1 MTSTDRIRRAAWLVW
16 VGGLLVYVV
25 GVFQRFSMSVAGV
38 DAVDRLGVTA
48 AGLGVVAVVQVAV
61 YATIQVPVGLLVDRY
76 GYRRLMLGGALTM
89 VAGQLAL
96 AFAEGLAPAL
106 SARLLVGLGDGVMFV
121 CMVRV
126 VNGWFPPR
134 RNPVMLQV
142 TGLVGQLGAIASAVP
157 VIFLLENT
165 GWRTTFLSAAG
176 IGLASAV
183 GALLLLREPAG
194 PEPAAERQRL
204 WPVLRRT
211 WAEAGTRLGLW
222 THFATQFPAI
232 AFILLWG
239 YPFLVVG
246 QGLDPGTAGALLSVG
261 TVSFMI
267 SGPAR
272 GVLVCRSPL
281 RRSQMALVIV
291 AASATVWTA
300 VLAWPRHAPLWLLVL
315 LVVVLGVNQPGSMIG
330 FDHARSFNPAERLG
344 TATGIVNVGGH
355 VASLACILAIGVV
368 LAIYPHAEGAYAPEA
383 FRWAFLVQYP
393 LWAVGVVQVLR
404 YRRKARR
411 TYDNAPAL
419 VFT

>member
-1 MTSTDRIRRAAWLVW
+1 
-16 VGGLLVYVV
+16 
-25 GVFQRFSMSVAGV
+25 
-38 DAVDRLGVTA
+38 
-48 AGLGVVAVVQVAV
+48 
-61 YATIQVPVGLLVDRY
+61 
-76 GYRRLMLGGALTM
+76 
-89 VAGQLAL
+89 
-96 AFAEGLAPAL
+96 
-106 SARLLVGLGDGVMFV
+106 
-121 CMVRV
+121 
-126 VNGWFPPR
+126 
-134 RNPVMLQV
+134 MLQV

-157 VIFLLENT
+157 VIYLLENT

-211 WAEAGTRLGLW
+211 WAETGTRLGLW

-232 AFILLWG
+232 AFVLLWG

-246 QGLDPGTAGALLSVG
+246 QGLDPGTAGALLSVV

-267 SGPAR
+267 SGPAL
-272 GVLVCRSPL
+272 GVLVGRYPL

-300 VLAWPRHAPLWLLVL
+300 VLAWPGHAPLWLLVL

-355 VASLACILAIGVV
+355 VASLSCILAIGVV

-393 LWAVGVVQVLR
+393 LWAVGAVQVLR